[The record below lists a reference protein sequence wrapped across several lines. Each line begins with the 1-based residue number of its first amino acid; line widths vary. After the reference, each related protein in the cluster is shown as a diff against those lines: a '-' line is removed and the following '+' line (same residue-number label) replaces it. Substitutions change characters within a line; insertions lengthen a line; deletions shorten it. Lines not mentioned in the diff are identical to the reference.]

1 MTPGLHSLRTLILT
15 PMGRDAKIASG
26 ILDDAG
32 LPAFICADPGELHQQ
47 LLAGAGMVL
56 VTEEA
61 LLKAD
66 PGPLFRWVAEQPSW
80 SDLPFIV
87 LTLRSAPANGPVA
100 QVMADGLG
108 NVTFVERPFHPTSLV
123 SVIRSAARGRRR
135 QYEARSRI
143 EELRENR
150 DLLARQTHML
160 ELLNQTAMRI
170 AASLDLRM
178 VGQRVVDAG
187 VELTGAAYGAF
198 HATTSE
204 AGESRQSY
212 AWSGTQTDIFAAF
225 PMPGDL
231 IRRDDI
237 ARDPVHDGSDTEED
251 APRMASYLAVPV
263 LSRSGD
269 RLGGLFFG
277 HPDASVFDD
286 RAALMASGLA
296 AQAGVAMDNARLLQ
310 DVQQANA
317 TLEARVEERTRERDR
332 MWRLSNDL
340 MAVLDAEGALLAVNH
355 AWTAALGWPE
365 EHLRVTNLFDLVH
378 PEDAG
383 GIKHQMRRLKRG
395 DPISNFEGRLR
406 AEDGSFRR
414 IAWTASPDDGLLYTV
429 GRDITAQREIEEQ
442 LRQSQKME
450 AVGQL
455 TGGIAHDFNN
465 LLQGITGSL
474 DLVNRRLTQGRTSDV
489 ERFTAAAM
497 ASAQRAGALTHR
509 LLAFSRRQPLK
520 PTPVDAN
527 SLIASMADLLRRSLG
542 ERVDLELVPADGL
555 WPTLCDPNQLENAI
569 LNLCINARDAMPEGG
584 KLFIGTRNAHL
595 DGQHAGGAGD
605 MRPGRYVCIS
615 VTDTGM
621 GMSPETIRRAFD
633 PFFTTKPLGQGTG
646 LGLSMI
652 YGFMRQSEG
661 YARIESELGKG
672 TTVKL
677 YLPHHGGQADASEA
691 NLATLPADN
700 RARSDEVVLV
710 VEDEPV
716 VRKLIVELLGD
727 LGYRVLEADDGPS
740 GLAILQSDQQVDLL
754 ITDVG
759 LPGLN
764 GRQIADAAR
773 PARPG
778 LKVLFMTGYAENAMP
793 SQDFLAQD
801 MELITKPFPMDVLAQ
816 RLTKMMAR

>member
-1 MTPGLHSLRTLILT
+1 MIPGQQSLRTLILT
-15 PMGRDAKIASG
+15 PMGRDAKIAAG

-32 LPAFICADPGELHQQ
+32 LSSFICADMGELHQQ
-47 LLAGAGMVL
+47 LLTGAGMVL

-66 PGPLFRWVAEQPSW
+66 PDPLFRWVAEQPSW

-87 LTLRSAPANGPVA
+87 LTLRSTPVIGPTA
-100 QVMADGLG
+100 QVVADGLG
-108 NVTFVERPFHPTSLV
+108 NVTFVERPFRPTSLV

-160 ELLNQTAMRI
+160 ELLNRTAMQI
-170 AASLDLRM
+170 AAGLDLRA
-178 VGQRVVDAG
+178 VGQRVIDAG

-198 HATTSE
+198 HATATGG
-204 AGESRQSY
+204 AGQPF
-212 AWSGTQTDIFAAF
+212 AWSGAQADIFTAF
-225 PMPGDL
+225 PMPLDL
-231 IRRDDI
+231 IRSDDI
-237 ARDPVHDGSDTEED
+237 ARDRRHDGNGLKQVT
-251 APRMASYLAVPV
+251 PRMASYLAVPV

-277 HPDASVFDD
+277 HPDAGVFDE
-286 RAALMASGLA
+286 RSALMASGLA
-296 AQAGVAMDNARLLQ
+296 AQAGVAMDNARLFQNVQ
-310 DVQQANA
+310 DANA

-340 MAVLDAEGALLAVNH
+340 MAVLDAEGALLSVNH
-355 AWTAALGWPE
+355 AWTTALGWPE
-365 EHLRVTNLFDLVH
+365 EHLRVTSLFDLVH

-414 IAWTASPDDGLLYTV
+414 IAWTASPDEGLLYTV

-474 DLVNRRLTQGRTSDV
+474 DLVNRRLMQGRTSDV

-497 ASAQRAGALTHR
+497 ASANRAGALTHR

-520 PTPVDAN
+520 PTSVDAN
-527 SLIASMADLLRRSLG
+527 SLVASMAELLRRSLG
-542 ERVDLELVPADGL
+542 ERIDLELMPADGL

-569 LNLCINARDAMPEGG
+569 LNLCINARDAMPDGG
-584 KLFIGTRNAHL
+584 RLLIGTRNVHL
-595 DGQHAGGAGD
+595 DGRHVVDAGD
-605 MRPGRYVCIS
+605 VRPGRYVCVF

-661 YARIESELGKG
+661 YARIESDLGKG

-677 YLPHHGGQADASEA
+677 YLPHHGGQTDAPAA
-691 NLATLPADN
+691 NLATLPEDN

-740 GLAILQSDQQVDLL
+740 GLAILQSDQQIDLL

-793 SQDFLAQD
+793 SHDFLAQG

-816 RLTKMMAR
+816 RLRKIMAQ

>member
-1 MTPGLHSLRTLILT
+1 M
-15 PMGRDAKIASG
+15 A
-26 ILDDAG
+26 
-32 LPAFICADPGELHQQ
+32 
-47 LLAGAGMVL
+47 L
-56 VTEEA
+56 VTEEE

-66 PGPLFRWVAEQPSW
+66 LAPLFRWVAEQPSW

-87 LTLRSAPANGPVA
+87 LTLRSAPATGPA
-100 QVMADGLG
+100 AEMLADGLG
-108 NVTFVERPFHPTSLV
+108 NVTFVERPFRPTSLV

-143 EELRENR
+143 EELRESR
-150 DLLARQTHML
+150 DRLAHETHML

-170 AASLDLRM
+170 AAGLDPQT

-198 HATTSE
+198 HDATGP
-204 AGESRQSY
+204 AGAPHPPY
-212 AWSGTQTDIFAAF
+212 AWSGPSQDVFAAF
-225 PMPGDL
+225 PIPRNL
-231 IRRDDI
+231 VRHDDI
-237 ARDPVHDGSDTEED
+237 TQDPRYRLDDPGR
-251 APRMASYLAVPV
+251 AGPGIASYLAVPV

-277 HPDASVFDD
+277 HPDAGMFDE
-286 RAALMASGLA
+286 RSAQMASGLA
-296 AQAGVAMDNARLLQ
+296 AQAGVAMDNARLLRE
-310 DVQQANA
+310 VRGINA

-340 MAVLDAEGALLAVNH
+340 MAVLDAEGTLLAINQ
-355 AWTAALGWPE
+355 AWTAVLGWPE
-365 EHLRVTNLFDLVH
+365 ERLRVTNLLDLAH
-378 PEDAG
+378 PEDIG
-383 GIKHQMRRLKRG
+383 GIKHQMKRLKRG

-414 IAWTASPDDGLLYTV
+414 IAWTASPDEGLLYTV
-429 GRDITAQREIEEQ
+429 GRDVTAQREVEEQ

-497 ASAQRAGALTHR
+497 ASANRAGALTHR

-520 PTPVDAN
+520 PLPVDAN
-527 SLIASMADLLRRSLG
+527 SLIASMADLLRRTLG
-542 ERVDLELVPADGL
+542 ERIDLELVPADGL

-569 LNLCINARDAMPEGG
+569 LNLCINARDAMPDGG
-584 KLFIGTRNAHL
+584 KLFIGTRNVHL
-595 DGQHAGGAGD
+595 EGRQALGASD
-605 MRPGRYVCIS
+605 VRPGRYVCIS
-615 VTDTGM
+615 VTDTGV
-621 GMSPETIRRAFD
+621 GMPPETIRRAFD

-661 YARIESELGKG
+661 HARIESELGKG

-677 YLPHHGGQADASEA
+677 YLPQHDGRGEEAEASLGAAEDHH
-691 NLATLPADN
+691 
-700 RARSDEVVLV
+700 ARSDEVILV

-716 VRKLIVELLGD
+716 VRKLIVELLGE
-727 LGYRVLEADDGPS
+727 LGYRVLEAHDGPS
-740 GLAILQSDQQVDLL
+740 GLAILQSDQQIDLL
-754 ITDVG
+754 ITDIG

-764 GRQIADAAR
+764 GRQMAEAAR

-816 RLTKMMAR
+816 RLSKMMAR